1 MKSKL
6 AIMGIVSTV
15 LLTGCGVDESKIKE
29 VGLYSSTWGSKC
41 ELATINVF
49 AYNNQSVE
57 ASRDFLLKDG
67 FYSAK
72 NKTFYKFDDEIDNDL
87 ISKSLL
93 INGGTNELLACQ
105 KDYENDRKFENAVNY
120 IKRIK
125 DEPKEFK
132 IEDSKVGIENFNK
145 MIESVK
151 ILEDK
156 KKQWKTIFIGIA
168 TLKYETIKYFPK
180 DFTDEK
186 LLIIGSQELE
196 KFVAN
201 YSLEDYKNHIE

>member
-1 MKSKL
+1 MKSKI
-6 AIMGIVSTV
+6 AIMGIVTSL

-29 VGLYSSTWGSKC
+29 VGLYSSTWGSRC

-49 AYNNQSVE
+49 VYNTQNVE

-67 FYSAK
+67 FYSVK

-105 KDYENDRKFENAVNY
+105 KDYDNDTRFENKVKY

-125 DEPKEFK
+125 DEPKDFK
-132 IEDSKVGIENFNK
+132 IEDSKVDIENFNK
-145 MIESVK
+145 MIKSVK
-151 ILEDK
+151 NLEDK
-156 KKQWKTIFIGIA
+156 KKQWKNIFIGIA
-168 TLKYETIKYFPK
+168 PLKYQTIKFFPK

-186 LLIIGSQELE
+186 LMIIGGQELE

-201 YSLEDYKNHIE
+201 YDFEDYKNHIE